1 MKTEVSKNSHKR
13 QVELLGQHLPH
24 GRWRGKRHLLSRAL
38 AAAAALHAHG
48 ESVAWIDIEK
58 LAHAVNVRGAV
69 VRVYANVV
77 AGHVAEVCVWGG
89 DQKDI

>member
-1 MKTEVSKNSHKR
+1 MMKTEVSKNSHKR

-38 AAAAALHAHG
+38 AAA
-48 ESVAWIDIEK
+48 AWIDIEK